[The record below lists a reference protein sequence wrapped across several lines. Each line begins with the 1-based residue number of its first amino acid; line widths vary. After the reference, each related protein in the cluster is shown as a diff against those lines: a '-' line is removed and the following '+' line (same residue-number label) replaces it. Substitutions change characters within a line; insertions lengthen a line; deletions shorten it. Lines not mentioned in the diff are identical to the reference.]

1 MLVIELDGP
10 VHNHQKKRDRKRDL
24 ILQSK
29 NLKVLR
35 IDNEELIDI
44 DKVLDKIKKEFK

>member
-1 MLVIELDGP
+1 M
-10 VHNHQKKRDRKRDL
+10 
-24 ILQSK
+24 LQSK